1 MDTLVVDNR
10 SSFRQGEVSSPG
22 IGVLLIGMPVTPF
35 PVLKRFIRDLNKV
48 LEIGPL
54 ARVFV
59 YTCDQNDR
67 VIVLYTRDDE
77 QQADLAYDFDVSAL
91 ANASDLNSD
100 DEFEDESDSESENDD
115 IEREEEDRD
124 GMRRKK
130 RRASSDPVKLFGK
143 LKRDY

>member
-1 MDTLVVDNR
+1 MVREESIESFYTRLRDSASTSPLPVFPSTSDVD
-10 SSFRQGEVSSPG
+10 SLCALKI
-22 IGVLLIGMPVTPF
+22 IGH
-35 PVLKRFIRDLNKV
+35 V
-48 LEIGPL
+48 LES
-54 ARVFV
+54 
-59 YTCDQNDR
+59 DSNDR

>member
-1 MDTLVVDNR
+1 MVREESIESFYTRLRDSASTSPLPVFPSTSDVD
-10 SSFRQGEVSSPG
+10 SLCALKI
-22 IGVLLIGMPVTPF
+22 IGHVLESDSVTPF
-35 PVLKRFIRDLNKV
+35 PVLKRFIRDLNK
-48 LEIGPL
+48 
-54 ARVFV
+54 
-59 YTCDQNDR
+59 NDR

-124 GMRRKK
+124 EEG
-130 RRASSDPVKLFGK
+130 FE
-143 LKRDY
+143 

>member
-1 MDTLVVDNR
+1 MVREESIESFYTRLRDSASTSPLPVFPSTSDVDSLCTLKI
-10 SSFRQGEVSSPG
+10 
-22 IGVLLIGMPVTPF
+22 IGH
-35 PVLKRFIRDLNKV
+35 V
-48 LEIGPL
+48 LESDSVRY
-54 ARVFV
+54 A
-59 YTCDQNDR
+59 
-67 VIVLYTRDDE
+67 DDE
-77 QQADLAYDFDVSAL
+77 QQAGLAYDFDVSAL

-115 IEREEEDRD
+115 IEKEEEDRD